1 MDEGMAIR
9 QAVDTGDVQIGTRS
23 AERSVKKK
31 TAKMIVIATNCP
43 GYPWLKNLAVKVHRF
58 NGNGLDLGAAC
69 GKPYSISV
77 IAIVNPGESSILS
90 L

>member
-1 MDEGMAIR
+1 MDEAMAVR
-9 QAVDTGDVQIGTRS
+9 QAVDTGDVSIGARS
-23 AERSVKKK
+23 TEKALKRK
-31 TAKMIVIATNCP
+31 TAKMIVVSTNCP
-43 GYPWLKNLAVKVHRF
+43 DYPWMKDVNVRVHKF
-58 NGNGLDLGAAC
+58 KGNSLDLGAAC